1 MEKSPNETTEEVSNN
16 TRTDHGPMAVVKAW
30 YMLVLHF
37 ILCLILALTV
47 LYKVDGYKALGGS
60 NEPLH
65 QSQGYVLRTGDVMT
79 LISMGLVL
87 IKLTVASWSTL
98 AISRCA
104 FFCLERG
111 MTISQFESLLS
122 FKIPPQIF
130 PRDRSGVAIILLLLG
145 IIPQVFIAP
154 LLSGSVNWNA
164 AFENGVP
171 INVTSGS
178 PTSNFGLWGYWQ
190 VSNNVNER
198 VGAVRRAAGLAGSAW
213 ATDINGTRNGTATTP
228 RCRHVMNDV
237 GLSANT
243 TLLNVTM
250 PCLIIHSI
258 TWPTVATSDI
268 PPAVTNIAKNSTQL
282 SLSGANP
289 LSYVNYPGNGVIF
302 DPTNQTLQ
310 APFTSILNSSPFDDA
325 LTELLDH
332 PKLPTPLRYS
342 GSMTAVVQVA
352 QSYLYGPKD
361 ADAFGYAEL
370 NNGYITSGGG
380 VLGSNLGSLLGGLF
394 SGGLAALGNFLDKL
408 YADTT
413 YTYLEINFTAGV
425 MTGPA
430 TYLSSKA
437 VEGNQIP
444 SDADIV
450 EAMWVREALYLLPDV
465 MSTVAIMNTTQL
477 NSYHNIENYTANL
490 LTYSYQGAWDM
501 LQRTFDRTNT
511 NLTAIPR
518 EPRVQASVVRSH
530 VYGWLFMSLLFTL
543 SSLPLWWLTKEC
555 KRSPVINGQ
564 TAMLMTDP
572 SEVLKERGDLTNLAS
587 VTKSDGQIMLR
598 LEKSSPGQFRLVSEK
613 QPEVVA

>member
-1 MEKSPNETTEEVSNN
+1 MKEKAPTETTEEVSY

-37 ILCLILALTV
+37 IFCLILALVV
-47 LYKVDGYKALGGS
+47 LYAVDGYKALGGD
-60 NEPLH
+60 NESRH
-65 QSQGYVLRTGDVMT
+65 QRQGYVLRTGDVMT

-87 IKLTVASWSTL
+87 VKLTVASWSAL

-104 FFCLERG
+104 FFCLEKG
-111 MTISQFESLLS
+111 MTIAQFRSLLS

-130 PRDRSGVAIILLLLG
+130 PRDRSEIAILLVLLG
-145 IIPQVFIAP
+145 VIPQAFIAP
-154 LLSGSVNWNA
+154 LLSGAVNWNA
-164 AFENGVP
+164 AFEDGISV
-171 INVTSGS
+171 NVTSGN

-190 VSNNVNER
+190 VSNNVGER
-198 VGAVRRAAGLAGSAW
+198 VGGIRKAAGLAGTAW
-213 ATDINGTRNGTATTP
+213 ATDVNGTRNGTATTP
-228 RCRHVMNDV
+228 RCRHVVNDV
-237 GLSANT
+237 GLAANT

-250 PCLIIHSI
+250 PCLVIHSI
-258 TWPTVATSDI
+258 KWPTVATSDI
-268 PPAVTNIAKNSTQL
+268 PPAVTNIANNSTQL

-302 DPTNQTLQ
+302 DPTNHTLPT
-310 APFTSILNSSPFDDA
+310 PFTNILNSSPFDDA
-325 LTELLDH
+325 LIELLDD
-332 PKLPTPLRYS
+332 PQPPQPFRYS
-342 GSMTAVVQVA
+342 GSMTVVIQVA

-361 ADAFGYAEL
+361 ADAFGYAKL
-370 NNGYITSGGG
+370 NNSYTTTGGG
-380 VLGSNLGSLLGGLF
+380 VLGSNLGSLLDGLF
-394 SGGLAALGNFLDKL
+394 SGALTAIGNFLDKL

-413 YTYLEINFTAGV
+413 YTYLEVNFTAGV
-425 MTGPA
+425 MTGPG

-444 SDADIV
+444 SDSDIV
-450 EAMWVREALYLLPDV
+450 AGLWVREALYLLPDV

-518 EPRVQASVVRSH
+518 EPRVQASVVRSR
-530 VYGWLFMSLLFTL
+530 VYGWLFLSLLFTL
-543 SSLPLWWLTKEC
+543 SSLPLWWLTRQC
-555 KRSPVINGQ
+555 RRNAVIDGQ

-572 SEVLKERGDLTNLAS
+572 SEVLRKHGDLTNLAS
-587 VTKSDGQIMLR
+587 VEKHEGQIMLK
-598 LEKSSPGQFRLVSEK
+598 LEESDAGRFKL
-613 QPEVVA
+613 AAT